1 MPKLSILIGWMV
13 FGLAI
18 VGQAEVKHY
27 GPTQPGDVVWNI
39 AAQIA
44 PDSSVTRYQVI
55 MALLKANPQAFRV
68 PCNINTLKIKQ
79 ILQIPSLTE
88 IQVLSSKAA
97 QQAYQQQNEA
107 WQAYRQ
113 HQQPLICPAVS
124 THEQA
129 IASTSNFKANPI
141 IPQQPIA
148 SQKSLPQI
156 QSPPVTV
163 PLTKSDLSSR
173 PQQPITESISPPLKK
188 PSTDDNQ
195 KSAVASSLTTV
206 SQNSSVD
213 NKPLPWIKTI
223 LLFSTSLFL
232 TGFVGWWWHWHTRNT
247 RQYKKPS
254 LIRHLLSKPLSRLLS
269 ILHQYPLW
277 ALGTLF
283 IMGMLTILLN
293 LYHLANQISE
303 SMAIQ
308 HATVYTESLGIFR
321 AFYSSEVVARVKP
334 KGIQISHDYKNQE
347 GAIPFPAT
355 LSIELSK
362 ELSRSQNGSQA
373 RLFSNY
379 PFPWR
384 QPEGGPHDSFEIQ
397 ALQYAQ
403 QNPTRPFIRFESVQG
418 RFSLRFAKP
427 VVMKA
432 SCIGCHNSLPNS
444 PKKDWKIGEVR
455 GVQEVILP
463 LGQVEGKIQQ
473 GLLKTL
479 IIMTLIT
486 SIILGLLALVIKEL
500 RKSLLQVSTLAEETK
515 QINKELAKTN
525 TAYRRF
531 LPYEFLTAL
540 KKESIV
546 NVQLG
551 DNIETQMTVL
561 FSDLR
566 SFTTISE
573 NMTPEENFRFLNDYL
588 SQMGP
593 AIRNNHGFI
602 DKYIGDAIM
611 ALFPQTA
618 DDAVKAGIAML
629 QTLHE
634 YNTQLDQAGRAAIQM
649 GIGIHTG
656 SMMLGTIGEQNRM
669 ETTVI
674 SDAVN
679 LASRLEGM
687 TKIYGVSL
695 LISEQTFRNLKHP
708 EQFSIRI
715 IDRVK
720 AKGKREPVTVF
731 EVYDGDPPTL
741 HQLKKMTRSLFEQ
754 GITEY
759 QNQNFLKAQQC
770 FETCMVQNSLDIATQ
785 LYVKRCQRY
794 LAEGWGQEWDGV
806 TQLDSK

>member
-1 MPKLSILIGWMV
+1 MV
-13 FGLAI
+13 LGIAI
-18 VGQAEVKHY
+18 IGQAEVQHY
-27 GPTQPGDVVWNI
+27 GPTHSGDVVWDI

-44 PDSSVTRYQVI
+44 PDSSVTRHQVI
-55 MALLKANPQAFRV
+55 IALLKANPHAFRV

-79 ILQIPSLTE
+79 ILRIPSLTE
-88 IQVLSSKAA
+88 IQVLSPQAA
-97 QQAYQQQNEA
+97 QQAYQQQNKA

-113 HQQPLICPAVS
+113 HQRPFICPTIS

-129 IASTSNFKANPI
+129 IAAKSNLRVN
-141 IPQQPIA
+141 
-148 SQKSLPQI
+148 
-156 QSPPVTV
+156 
-163 PLTKSDLSSR
+163 SSAH
-173 PQQPITESISPPLKK
+173 QQPITESISPPL
-188 PSTDDNQ
+188 Q
-195 KSAVASSLTTV
+195 KSPIDYQQSVVASSLTTV
-206 SQNSSVD
+206 PQNPPV
-213 NKPLPWIKTI
+213 NKSLPWFQII
-223 LLFSTSLFL
+223 LLLGTSLFL
-232 TGFVGWWWHWHTRNT
+232 AILVGWWWYWHTRNT
-247 RQYKKPS
+247 KQDKKPS
-254 LIRHLLSKPLSRLLS
+254 LLQQLMSKPLSRLLL

-283 IMGMLTILLN
+283 VLGMLTILLN
-293 LYHLANQISE
+293 LYYLASQISE

-308 HATVYTESLGIFR
+308 HATVYTKSLGIFR

-334 KGIQISHDYKNQE
+334 KGIQISHDYKNLD

-355 LSIELSK
+355 LSIELGK
-362 ELSRSQNGSQA
+362 ELSQSQNGSQA

-384 QPEGGPHDSFEIQ
+384 QSEGGPRDSFEIQ
-397 ALQYAQ
+397 ALQYAEHNSIQ
-403 QNPTRPFIRFESVQG
+403 PFIRFEPVQG
-418 RFSLRFAKP
+418 HFSLRFAKP

-432 SCIGCHNSLPNS
+432 SCIGCHNSHPHS
-444 PKKDWKIGEVR
+444 PKTDWKIGDVR

-463 LGQVEGKIQQ
+463 LGQVEGKTQQ

-486 SIILGLLALVIKEL
+486 LIILGLLALVIKEL

-525 TAYRRF
+525 NAYRRF

-540 KKESIV
+540 KKESII

-573 NMTPEENFRFLNDYL
+573 NMSPEENFRFLNDYL

-611 ALFPQTA
+611 ALFQQSA
-618 DDAVKAGIAML
+618 DDAVKAGITML

-634 YNTQLDQAGRAAIQM
+634 YNTKLNQAGQVAIQM

-687 TKIYGVSL
+687 TKMYGVSL
-695 LISEQTFRNLKHP
+695 LISEQTFHNLKHP
-708 EQFSIRI
+708 QQFSIRT

-731 EVYDGDPPTL
+731 EVYDGDQPTWY
-741 HQLKKMTRSLFEQ
+741 QLKKMTQPLFEQ
-754 GITEY
+754 GIIEY
-759 QNQNFLKAQQC
+759 QNQNLLKAQQC

-785 LYVKRCQRY
+785 LYVKRCQHY

>member
-1 MPKLSILIGWMV
+1 MD
-13 FGLAI
+13 
-18 VGQAEVKHY
+18 
-27 GPTQPGDVVWNI
+27 T
-39 AAQIA
+39 
-44 PDSSVTRYQVI
+44 
-55 MALLKANPQAFRV
+55 
-68 PCNINTLKIKQ
+68 
-79 ILQIPSLTE
+79 
-88 IQVLSSKAA
+88 
-97 QQAYQQQNEA
+97 
-107 WQAYRQ
+107 
-113 HQQPLICPAVS
+113 
-124 THEQA
+124 
-129 IASTSNFKANPI
+129 
-141 IPQQPIA
+141 
-148 SQKSLPQI
+148 
-156 QSPPVTV
+156 
-163 PLTKSDLSSR
+163 
-173 PQQPITESISPPLKK
+173 
-188 PSTDDNQ
+188 
-195 KSAVASSLTTV
+195 
-206 SQNSSVD
+206 
-213 NKPLPWIKTI
+213 LPWIQTA
-223 LLFSTSLFL
+223 LWFSTGLLL
-232 TGFVGWWWHWHTRNT
+232 TGFMGWWWRWQHTY
-247 RQYKKPS
+247 QLEQDKKS
-254 LIRHLLSKPLSRLLS
+254 LLINQLISLPISRLLL

-283 IMGMLTILLN
+283 VFGMLTILLN
-293 LYHLANQISE
+293 LYYLANQISE

-308 HATVYTESLGIFR
+308 HATVYTDSLGIFR
-321 AFYSSEVVARVKP
+321 TFYSAEVVARVKP
-334 KGIQISHDYKNQE
+334 KGIQLSPNYKNQD

-362 ELSRSQNGSQA
+362 ALSQSQNGSQA
-373 RLFSNY
+373 RLFSKY

-384 QPEGGPHDSFEIQ
+384 QLEGGPHDAFEIQ
-397 ALQYAQ
+397 ALQYAEH
-403 QNPTRPFIRFESVQG
+403 NPTRPFIRFEPVQG

-432 SCIGCHNSLPNS
+432 SCIGCHNNLSDS
-444 PKKDWKIGEVR
+444 PKKDWKIGDVR

-486 SIILGLLALVIKEL
+486 LIILGLLALVIKEL
-500 RKSLLQVSTLAEETK
+500 RKSLFQVSTLAEETK

-525 TAYRRF
+525 LAYRRF

-540 KKESIV
+540 KKESII

-573 NMTPEENFRFLNDYL
+573 NMSPEENFRFLNDYL

-593 AIRNNHGFI
+593 AIRNNQGFI

-611 ALFPQTA
+611 ALFQQTA

-629 QTLHE
+629 QTLHK
-634 YNTQLDQAGRAAIQM
+634 YNFKLNQTGQAAIQM

-656 SMMLGTIGEQNRM
+656 LMMLGTIGEQNRM

-695 LISEQTFRNLKHP
+695 LISEPTFHKLKYP
-708 EQFSIRI
+708 KQFSIRRM
-715 IDRVK
+715 DRVK
-720 AKGKREPVTVF
+720 AKGKREPVTIF

-741 HQLKKMTRSLFEQ
+741 HQFKKMTQPLFEQ

-759 QNQNFLKAQQC
+759 QQQNFFKAKQC
-770 FETCMVQNSLDIATQ
+770 FETCMVQNAFDLATQ
-785 LYVKRCQRY
+785 LYVKRCQHY
-794 LAEGWGQEWDGV
+794 LTVGCEQEWDGV